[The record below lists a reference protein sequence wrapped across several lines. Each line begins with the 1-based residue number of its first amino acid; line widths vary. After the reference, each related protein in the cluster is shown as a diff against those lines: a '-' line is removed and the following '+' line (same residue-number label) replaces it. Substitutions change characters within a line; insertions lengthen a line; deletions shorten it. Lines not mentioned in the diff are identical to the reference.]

1 MLLHL
6 DACMQRLR
14 RVILKDRNRL
24 LDDDRPGVRARIDEV
39 HGDARHLAAVVQRLR
54 PAVDARKRGQQR
66 RMNVQHPVR
75 ERRQQLRFHDAHEAG
90 EGDRIDARVLQEL
103 DALVFG
109 DALKLRLPRRAVE
122 ILTRDVVLLRP
133 FENLRVREVR
143 QDQLNLRV
151 QRSRLDRIDD

>member
-1 MLLHL
+1 
-6 DACMQRLR
+6 
-14 RVILKDRNRL
+14 
-24 LDDDRPGVRARIDEV
+24 
-39 HGDARHLAAVVQRLR
+39 
-54 PAVDARKRGQQR
+54 
-66 RMNVQHPVR
+66 MNVQHPVR